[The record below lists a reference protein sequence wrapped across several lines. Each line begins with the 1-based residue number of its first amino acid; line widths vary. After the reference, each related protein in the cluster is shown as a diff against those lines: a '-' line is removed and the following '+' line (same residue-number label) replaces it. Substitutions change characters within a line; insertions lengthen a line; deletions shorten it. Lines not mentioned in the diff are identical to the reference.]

1 MRNRIATWIADHLPR
16 KVVYFAT
23 IRAWA
28 HATTEEYSSTTATEV
43 TAVEVLDRWEE
54 P

>member
-1 MRNRIATWIADHLPR
+1 MRNRIANWIAHHLPR

-28 HATTEEYSSTTATEV
+28 NATIEEYSSITATEV
-43 TAVEVLDRWEE
+43 TAVEVLDRWEQ